1 MINFACESRGEFR
14 ACMIENWTVVGRGY
28 FSYDS
33 SHSENEA
40 SAFGVKINRKP
51 VNQQLAV
58 SNIWLL
64 KMSLSSQTRLVK
76 ISVLENYLTRVSFLH
91 KIVFFLKELT
101 VLKDM
106 LTA

>member
-1 MINFACESRGEFR
+1 
-14 ACMIENWTVVGRGY
+14 MIENWTVVGRGY

-76 ISVLENYLTRVSFLH
+76 ISVLENYLTRVSFLQ

>member
-1 MINFACESRGEFR
+1 MRLSLYDIKIPLLTDNPPTQGNVGHTTGIYIPYSFR
-14 ACMIENWTVVGRGY
+14 TAGLE
-28 FSYDS
+28 
-33 SHSENEA
+33 
-40 SAFGVKINRKP
+40 INRKP
-51 VNQQLAV
+51 VNQQLVV

-76 ISVLENYLTRVSFLH
+76 ISVLENHLTCVSFLH
-91 KIVFFLKELT
+91 KMVFFLEELF

>member
-1 MINFACESRGEFR
+1 MHDRKLNSCRQRLLF
-14 ACMIENWTVVGRGY
+14 GR
-28 FSYDS
+28 

-51 VNQQLAV
+51 VNQQLVV

-76 ISVLENYLTRVSFLH
+76 ISVLENHLTRVSFLH
-91 KIVFFLKELT
+91 KIVFFLEELT